1 MKRDL
6 YVADSGIAGKG
17 VFTKKP
23 FKKGQTI
30 LLLKGKKINFFVK
43 NKNDSQEG
51 PNWVGLNKNIW
62 IDVNDNIIRYINH
75 SCNPNMGIKG
85 SVTFVALRDI
95 KKGEEVTFDY
105 SITEEDLFWQMKNG
119 ENKKI
124 NGYRPVI
131 KSIQFLPIN
140 IYKKYLPY
148 IPKYFQK
155 VYEKY
160 HGLKFKK

>member
-23 FKKGQTI
+23 FKKGKI
-30 LLLKGKKINFFVK
+30 VLLLKGKKVKFFVNNIK
-43 NKNDSQEG
+43 DSQEG
-51 PNWVGLNKNIW
+51 PNWVGFGKNLW
-62 IDVNDNIIRYINH
+62 IDVQDGLVKYINH

-95 KKGEEVTFDY
+95 KKDEEITFDY
-105 SITEEDLFWQMKNG
+105 SITEEDLFWHMKNG
-119 ENKKI
+119 ESKKVF
-124 NGYRPVI
+124 GYRPII
-131 KSIQFLPIN
+131 KSIQSIPLST
-140 IYKKYLPY
+140 YKKYLPY
-148 IPKYFQK
+148 VPRYFQK

-160 HGLKFKK
+160 HGLKLKK